1 MRILLVEDDKVV
13 GSLVKNL
20 FDKSNYGVD
29 IATTGLE
36 GIELGL
42 KHSYDCIILDL
53 GLPDVDGLE
62 ICKKL
67 RSNNISTPIIILSSY
82 DATNIKVS
90 GLDFGADDY
99 LTKPF
104 DNLELK
110 ARIEALIRRYK
121 TMQTT
126 ESFSYNELNINLVT
140 RKFYVGSTEVE
151 LTNNE
156 FDIIHFFLKNPETII
171 SAEELSKAVW
181 GTDFVKE
188 TNYINVY
195 MSYIRKKVKEH
206 TNINYI
212 KTIRKKG
219 FELNDK

>member
-1 MRILLVEDDKVV
+1 MKILLVEDDKVV

-20 FDKSNYGVD
+20 FEKSNFSVD
-29 IATTGLE
+29 IATTGFG
-36 GIELGL
+36 GIEQGF
-42 KHSYDCIILDL
+42 KNTYDCIILDL

-67 RSNNISTPIIILSSY
+67 RSGNINTPIIILSSY

-110 ARIEALIRRYK
+110 ARTEALIRRYK
-121 TMQTT
+121 SQRLQ
-126 ESFSYNELNINLVT
+126 ESYKYRELETNVVS
-140 RKFYVGSTEVE
+140 RKFFVNDKEVE

-156 FDIIHFFLKNPETII
+156 FDILQYLIKNPERII
-171 SAEELSKAVW
+171 SIEELSHSIW
-181 GTDFVKE
+181 GDSFDKQ

-195 MSYIRKKVKEH
+195 MSYIRKKIKQH
-206 TNINYI
+206 TDVNYI
-212 KTIRKKG
+212 KTIRKRG

>member
-20 FDKSNYGVD
+20 LEKSNFKVD
-29 IATTGLE
+29 IALTGLE
-36 GIELGL
+36 GIEKGF
-42 KHSYDCIILDL
+42 KQSYDCIVLDL

-62 ICKKL
+62 ICQKL
-67 RSNNISTPIIILSSY
+67 RANNVNTPIIILSSY

-90 GLDFGADDY
+90 GLDIGADDY

-121 TMQTT
+121 SQKTQ
-126 ESFSYNELNINLVT
+126 EIFEYGELEINVVS
-140 RKFYVGSTEVE
+140 RKFFVDGNEVE

-156 FDIIHFFLKNPETII
+156 FDIIHFFLKNPERII
-171 SAEELSKAVW
+171 SIDELASSIW
-181 GTDFVKE
+181 GNGFDKQ

-195 MSYIRKKVKEH
+195 MSYIRKKIRSH
-206 TNINYI
+206 TDINYI
-212 KTIRKKG
+212 KTIRKRG
-219 FELNDK
+219 FELNNK